1 MKVRRDTSVRWNTK
15 FTDGKKRK
23 SAIAEHDHSHTF
35 EGRKEHKCGTAQI
48 WLEEKT
54 DLTGGNRKQRK
65 QEQKN

>member
-1 MKVRRDTSVRWNTK
+1 MEKRE
-15 FTDGKKRK
+15 KKRK